1 MKNKIYTKNDQKSIE
16 ITPAHRAL
24 VKKAINE
31 TLEYEEVEFDCEVS
45 VTFCSADEI
54 KRLNAEFRNKDSV
67 TDVLSFPMLEDGEID
82 EDEIVE
88 GEPIA
93 LGDIV
98 ICAERADEQSKEYG
112 HSFEREI
119 CFLAVHSTLHL
130 LGLDH
135 EADKSDE
142 LYMNRVQEEI
152 LAKMGLPR
160 ENSGGEKEGASH
172 DEKNEK
178 TGFIAII
185 GRPNVGKSTFM
196 NAALG
201 EKVAIVSSKP
211 QTTRNRITG
220 VLTRGDCQYVF
231 IDTPGIHKPKNKL
244 GEFMMKSADESLTAT
259 DGIVFIADAC
269 EMPGKSDIDIIGK
282 IRATG
287 APAVLV
293 LNKTDIAKKDKLL
306 TVIAKYNELYEF
318 KSIIP
323 ISALNNDGVDTVI
336 EEITAFLRPERWYF
350 PEDMI
355 TDQPERQIC
364 AEIIREKLLRLN
376 SDEIPHGIAV
386 VIEDFKEEKNL
397 VRVRAEIYCE
407 KQAHKKIII
416 GKNGEALKKVATYA
430 REDME
435 NLLGEKVFL
444 DLWVK
449 VKENW
454 RDNALSLNRLG
465 FKEEK

>member
-1 MKNKIYTKNDQKSIE
+1 MKNTIYTKNDQKKIE
-16 ITPAHRAL
+16 ITAAQRAL
-24 VKKAINE
+24 VKKAVNE
-31 TLEYEEVEFDCEVS
+31 TLAYEEVEFDCEVS
-45 VTFCSADEI
+45 VTFCDADEI

-67 TDVLSFPMLEDGEID
+67 TDVLSFPMLENGEID

-88 GEPIA
+88 GECVP

-98 ICAERADEQSKEYG
+98 ICAERAEEQAKEYG

-135 EADKSDE
+135 EADKADE

-152 LAKMGLPR
+152 LQKMGLPR
-160 ENSGGEKEGASH
+160 GEVKDAEKPSH

-220 VLTRGDCQYVF
+220 VLTKGDCQYVF

-244 GEFMMKSADESLTAT
+244 GEFMMKSADDSLTAT

-269 EMPGKSDIDIIGK
+269 EMPGKSDIDIIAK
-282 IRATG
+282 IKATK

-306 TVIAKYNELYEF
+306 AIMAKYNELYDF

-323 ISALNNDGVDTVI
+323 ISALNNDGVETVI
-336 EEITAFLRPERWYF
+336 EEITDFLRPERWYF
-350 PEDMI
+350 PEDMV

-397 VRVRAEIYCE
+397 ISIRAEIYCE

>member
-1 MKNKIYTKNDQKSIE
+1 MKNTIYTKNDQKKIE
-16 ITPAHRAL
+16 ITAAQRAL

-31 TLEYEEVEFDCEVS
+31 TLAYEEVEFDCEVS
-45 VTFCSADEI
+45 VTFCGADEI

-67 TDVLSFPMLEDGEID
+67 TDVLSFPMLENGEID

-88 GEPIA
+88 GECVP

-98 ICAERADEQSKEYG
+98 ICAERAEEQAKEYG

-135 EADKSDE
+135 EADKADE

-152 LAKMGLPR
+152 LQKMGLPR
-160 ENSGGEKEGASH
+160 GEVKDAEKPSH

-220 VLTRGDCQYVF
+220 VLTKGDCQYVF

-244 GEFMMKSADESLTAT
+244 GEFMMKSADDSLTAT

-269 EMPGKSDIDIIGK
+269 EMPGKSDIDIIAK
-282 IRATG
+282 IKATK

-306 TVIAKYNELYEF
+306 AIMAKYNELYDF

-323 ISALNNDGVDTVI
+323 ISALNNDGVETVI
-336 EEITAFLRPERWYF
+336 EEITGFLRPERWYF
-350 PEDMI
+350 PEDMV

-397 VRVRAEIYCE
+397 ISIRAEIYCE

>member
-1 MKNKIYTKNDQKSIE
+1 MKNKIYTKNDQKQIE
-16 ITPAHRAL
+16 ITAAQRAL

-31 TLEYEEVEFDCEVS
+31 TLAYEEVEFDCEVS
-45 VTFCSADEI
+45 VTFCDNDEI

-82 EDEIVE
+82 EDEIIE

-98 ICAERADEQSKEYG
+98 ICAQRAMEQAEEYG

-135 EADKSDE
+135 EADKADE

-152 LAKMGLPR
+152 LEKMGLPR
-160 ENSGGEKEGASH
+160 GENPGNSASKAH
-172 DEKNEK
+172 NEQDEK

-244 GEFMMKSADESLTAT
+244 GEYMMKSADESLSAT
-259 DGIVFIADAC
+259 DGIIFIADAC
-269 EMPGKSDIDIIGK
+269 EMPGKSDLDIIAK
-282 IRATG
+282 IKSTG

-306 TVIAKYNELYEF
+306 TIIAKYNELFEF

-323 ISALNNDGVDTVI
+323 ISALNGEGV
-336 EEITAFLRPERWYF
+336 EIVLDEVTPFLRPERWYF
-350 PEDMI
+350 PEDTV

-376 SDEIPHGIAV
+376 DEEIPHGVAV
-386 VIEDFKEEKNL
+386 VVEDFKESANL
-397 VRVRAEIYCE
+397 ISIRAEIYCE

-416 GKNGEALKKVATYA
+416 GKNGVALKKAATFA

-435 NLLGEKVFL
+435 ELLGQKVFL

-454 RDNALSLNRLG
+454 RDSALSLNRLG
-465 FKEEK
+465 FKDEN

>member
-1 MKNKIYTKNDQKSIE
+1 MKNTIYTKNTQKEIE

-31 TLEYEEVEFDCEVS
+31 TLAHEEVEFDCEVS
-45 VTFCSADEI
+45 VTFCGKEEI
-54 KRLNAEFRNKDSV
+54 QRLNSEYRNKDSV

-82 EDEIVE
+82 EDELAE
-88 GEPIA
+88 GMAVA

-98 ICAERADEQSKEYG
+98 ICAPRALEQANEYG
-112 HSFEREI
+112 HSFEREL

-130 LGLDH
+130 LGCDH
-135 EADKSDE
+135 ETDKADE
-142 LYMNRVQEEI
+142 LYMNRVQDEI
-152 LAKMGLPR
+152 LKGMGLPR
-160 ENSGGEKEGASH
+160 AEEEKTSEH
-172 DEKNEK
+172 DVKNEK

-196 NAALG
+196 NAVLG
-201 EKVAIVSSKP
+201 EKVAIVSNKP

-220 VLTRGDCQYVF
+220 ILTRGDSQYVF

-244 GEFMMKSADESLTAT
+244 GEYMMKHADDSLAGT
-259 DGIVFIADAC
+259 DGIIFIADAC
-269 EMPGKSDIDIIGK
+269 EMPGKSDIDIISK
-282 IRATG
+282 IKSTG

-306 TVIAKYNELYEF
+306 PIIAKYSELYGF
-318 KSIIP
+318 KAIIP
-323 ISALNNDGVDTVI
+323 ISALHNDGTEDVLT
-336 EEITAFLRPERWYF
+336 EITPFLRNERWYF
-350 PEDMI
+350 PDDVV

-364 AEIIREKLLRLN
+364 AEIIREKLLRLID
-376 SDEIPHGIAV
+376 DEIPHGIAV
-386 VIEDFKEEKNL
+386 VIEDFKEDDKL
-397 VRVRAEIYCE
+397 VSVRAEIYCE
-407 KQAHKKIII
+407 KAAHKKIII
-416 GKNGEALKKVATYA
+416 GKNGESLKKAATFA

-435 NLLGEKVFL
+435 KLLGQKVFL

-465 FKEEK
+465 FKDEN